1 MPSEA
6 GMRQHNYKLHWLG
19 STVFFSSSLHL
30 FVIYVVFLFLQA
42 ITELGD
48 LTLTEP
54 SIE

>member
-19 STVFFSSSLHL
+19 STVFFSSLHL
-30 FVIYVVFLFLQA
+30 FVIYVVYLFLQA
-42 ITELGD
+42 IAELGD